1 MKRVMMPLALAGL
14 ALLLA
19 VAVVFAQ
26 APQAP
31 EIKVKSKGTATAAG
45 SGAAEA
51 TVVSG
56 TLTVTVKGKLAV
68 GPSTVKLTV
77 KGKQGKK
84 TEIKDKKTGKVNG
97 YRYEGFDGTMTVTG
111 EKYKMLLEGTGIKLS
126 ANGAGQVAFV
136 GTGTYSAASGKKTKK
151 GKWAPKSTPDY
162 IVTPIPAPFGEI
174 EMPKPPAPAPPRK

>member
-1 MKRVMMPLALAGL
+1 MKRVMMLPVLAGL
-14 ALLLA
+14 TLLLVLTA
-19 VAVVFAQ
+19 AFAQ
-26 APQAP
+26 Q
-31 EIKVKSKGTATAAG
+31 EFKVKSKGTATAAG

-51 TVVSG
+51 TVISG
-56 TLTVTVKGKLAV
+56 TLTVTVKGELAV
-68 GPSTVKLTV
+68 GPTTVKLTV

-111 EKYKMLLEGTGIKLS
+111 EKYKMLLKGTGIKLN
-126 ANGAGQVAFV
+126 ANGAGQVAFS

-174 EMPKPPAPAPPRK
+174 DMPKPPAPAPPKK